1 MSADLLTQLN
11 EQKRK
16 VDFDSFDISVKE
28 LVNMVEEGIIDIA
41 PDYQRKFRWKA
52 DRQSEL
58 IESIFLGLPI
68 PSLFMA
74 ANADGT
80 WEVIDGVQRLSSLV
94 HFLGS
99 DAAKQKIGINSTLK
113 LIQLEKLTTF
123 NQKTFVELPKTIQLQ
138 VLLKS
143 LRITSL
149 TDKSDKKVRFDLF
162 ERLNTGGIALSY
174 QEIRA
179 AVYLG
184 SFNDTLRRLANKPV
198 FRKVVKVARSKEY
211 DGTPEEL
218 VLRFFAYF
226 HEYQNFTG
234 GVKGFL
240 NTYMEKALKS
250 FDYENDIL
258 LFDKVF
264 CSLAEALP
272 EGIRRPDKTVTPM
285 SLYEAVA
292 VGAALAYVQN
302 KTLVM
307 DGLDTWM
314 HSDELHQLTT
324 GSTNSKKQVI
334 ERIEFCRDRFLGV

>member
-58 IESIFLGLPI
+58 IESIFLGIPI
-68 PSLFMA
+68 PNLFMA

-80 WEVIDGVQRLSSLV
+80 WEVIDGVQRLSTLV

-99 DAAKQKIGINSTLK
+99 DTAKQKIGLNSTLK
-113 LIQLEKLTTF
+113 LTQLEKLTTF
-123 NQKTFVELPKTIQLQ
+123 NEKTFIELPKTIQLQ
-138 VLLKS
+138 VMLKFMK
-143 LRITSL
+143 ITTLS
-149 TDKSDKKVRFDLF
+149 DKSDKDVRFDLF
-162 ERLNTGGIALSY
+162 ERLNTGGITLSY
-174 QEIRA
+174 QEIRS

-184 SFNDTLRRLANKPV
+184 PFNEALRRLADKPV
-198 FRKVVKVARSKEY
+198 FRKVVKVAPRKEN
-211 DGTPEEL
+211 DGTPQEL

-226 HEYQNFTG
+226 HEYQNFAG
-234 GVKGFL
+234 GVKEFL
-240 NTYMEKALKS
+240 NKYMKNASKT
-250 FDYENDIL
+250 FDYETDIH
-258 LFDKVF
+258 LFEKVF
-264 CSLAEALP
+264 TILAEALP
-272 EGIRRPDKTVTPM
+272 EGIRRPDKTVTPI

-292 VGAALAYVQN
+292 VGAALAYNQN

-307 DGLDTWM
+307 EGLDTWM
-314 HSDELHQLTT
+314 HSDELHELTT